1 MPSLT
6 FLTFLIKERG
16 GYGDGGVHRA
26 KNHERLRD
34 DYDFN

>member
-16 GYGDGGVHRA
+16 GYGGVHRA